1 MKTKLYSIKPKLF
14 FLIIISLILSNVVS
28 AQQPFNSAN
37 YPLHVLQKTG
47 SKQVVFFLTGDGG
60 WNSFSQSLM
69 AELGNN
75 GYSVVALDT
84 RNYFWKEKTPAKFGD
99 DAEMIIAYYMN
110 AWNKQSFSILGYSFG
125 ADVGAFLPN
134 NLSRNVKSKLK
145 SVVLLSPGFSTGFV
159 TKLTNMLG
167 IGGSDNDKYKITPE
181 LLKSTVPTR
190 CIFGKD
196 EDSDFYSSLKTTDRL
211 RKVTIAGSHKYNND
225 TKMVVKAVLPG
236 L

>member
-1 MKTKLYSIKPKLF
+1 MKSNLYLVKNKLF
-14 FLIIISLILSNVVS
+14 LLTLICLFATSVAS
-28 AQQPFNSAN
+28 AQKPYPEN
-37 YPLHVLQKTG
+37 YPLHVLQRTG
-47 SKQVVFFLTGDGG
+47 AKQVVFFLTGDGG

-75 GYSVVALDT
+75 GYSVIALDT

-99 DAEMIIAYYMN
+99 DAEIIISYYMK

-134 NLSRNVKSKLK
+134 NLSKDAKSKLK

-167 IGGSDNDKYKITPE
+167 IGGSDNDKYKVYPE
-181 LLKSTVPTR
+181 LIKSTVPTR

-196 EDSDFYSSLKTTDRL
+196 EDSDFYGSLKPTDRI
-211 RKVTIAGSHKYNND
+211 RKVTIPGSHKYNND